1 MIDSVGTFPFGQ
13 PIRRVVET
21 DRSAKRV
28 FVLGVYASAVH
39 ARWIGP
45 EGKEVVRALG
55 VASEPYIFWRGDR
68 SDEIVSKIEIPAEVG
83 RLVPAGGNLNGP
95 SGKSLDCDFLKPLQI
110 TRNDAWLCDLVPH
123 SCMNDGQARAIEDR
137 YAPEARRLGLANA
150 DWPTV
155 PTELADDARR
165 SNIAEEL
172 LESKAE
178 ILVTLGD
185 LPLKWFGATFGTRR
199 TLGAYGR
206 DSESYGSLHD
216 VKIDGRPI
224 KLLPLVHPRQAARL
238 GSHSRN
244 WVELHRVWKECRA
257 PGLLG

>member
-13 PIRRVVET
+13 PIRRVVQT

-45 EGKEVVRALG
+45 DEKQVVRALA
-55 VASEPYIFWRGDR
+55 VASEPYIFWRGEGTK
-68 SDEIVSKIEIPAEVG
+68 EIVSRIEIPAEAAH
-83 RLVPAGGNLNGP
+83 LESAACNLNGP
-95 SGKSLDCDFLKPLQI
+95 SGRSLDEDFLEPLGMGRDQ
-110 TRNDAWLCDLVPH
+110 AWLCDLVPQ
-123 SCMNDGQARAIEDR
+123 SCMNDGQARAIKER
-137 YAPEARRLGLANA
+137 YAPVARRLGLPAA
-150 DWPTV
+150 HWATV
-155 PTELADDARR
+155 PKVLADDARR
-165 SNIAEEL
+165 REIAEEL
-172 LESKAE
+172 RESKAE

-185 LPLKWFGATFGTRR
+185 KPLKWFGATFGTRR

-206 DSESYGSLHD
+206 ESESYGSLHE
-216 VKIDGRPI
+216 VKIDGRPM

-238 GSHSRN
+238 ASHSRN
-244 WVELHRVWKECRA
+244 WAELHRVWKESRA